1 MNIPE
6 PSTVPQTIRLDAI
19 SSESATVS
27 WKSPKVNNG
36 PEVRSF
42 TLSKHVMTES

>member
-1 MNIPE
+1 M
-6 PSTVPQTIRLDAI
+6 PQTIRLDAI

-36 PEVRSF
+36 PEVRNF
-42 TLSKHVMTES
+42 TFSKRGTAES